1 MGKLKV
7 LLIVPPI
14 KPHEPQYNIPLGTA
28 HIAAVVDSLGH
39 DVAVFDDNAYRL
51 PHEEVLDQI
60 RGEAWDIIGMGSLV
74 TTYVWQKKMFNLL
87 RKKFPDTLLI
97 AGGGL
102 ATSLK
107 RDLMEW
113 VPEIDVLCVGEG
125 ERTMGQIFVNFDR
138 QSWEN
143 VKGIYYRENGK
154 IRETPS
160 QPLLSPE
167 ELSQLPFPKYDL
179 LPLDEVYFKHSGI
192 PLSPEA
198 MVAKRRLSIEA
209 SRGCP
214 FTCSFCI
221 DLPSG
226 TSRTRFRAP
235 PGGSAAKIRYYDPK
249 WTVGLMKHLRFKY
262 SIDFLTFADENFT
275 ASKKNVM
282 EFCDFMEKE
291 GFTDLDP
298 PLRWGSTA
306 HVNTLDREMLERL
319 KEVGCCYLDLG
330 IESMNADILSK
341 AIGKGSTP
349 ARNEWAIDECL
360 SVGIYPITNFMI
372 GFPEDTVQSY
382 YDNVKFWI
390 KRKIEVGPFFATPYP
405 GTELFEKNKSKILA
419 QCGSLENFVIK
430 CEEDPSIKFVVN
442 LTKYSDDELLEL
454 RKMMINHDLDEL
466 KKFAEQKGEKNNRT
480 LTEISSAK

>member
-14 KPHEPQYNIPLGTA
+14 KTNEPPYNIPLGTA
-28 HIAAVVDSLGH
+28 YIAAVVDSLGH
-39 DVAVFDDNAYRL
+39 DVAVFDNNAYRL
-51 PHEEVLDQI
+51 RHEEVLDQV
-60 RGEAWDIIGMGSLV
+60 RGEDWDIIGMGSLV

-87 RKKFPDTLLI
+87 RKEFPDTLLI

-107 RDLMEW
+107 RDFIQW

-125 ERTMGQIFVNFDR
+125 ERTMSEILANFDGR
-138 QSWEN
+138 SWEN
-143 VKGIYYRENGK
+143 VRGIYYRENSG
-154 IRETPS
+154 IRETPP
-160 QPLLSPE
+160 QPLLTPE
-167 ELSQLPFPKYDL
+167 ELGQLPFPKYDL
-179 LPLDEVYFKHSGI
+179 LPLDEVYFKYSGI

-226 TSRTRFRAP
+226 TSRTKFHAP
-235 PGGSAAKIRYYDPK
+235 PGGSSAKIRYYDPK
-249 WTVGLMKHLRFKY
+249 WVVSLMKHLRFKY
-262 SIDFLTFADENFT
+262 AIDFLTFADENFT
-275 ASKKNVM
+275 ASKEHVM
-282 EFCDFMEKE
+282 KLCDLMEQE

-298 PLRWGSTA
+298 PLYWGSTA

-319 KEVGCCYLDLG
+319 KAVGCCYLDLG

-349 ARNEWAIDECL
+349 ARNEWAVNECL
-360 SVGIYPITNFMI
+360 RVGIYPITNFMI
-372 GFPEDTVQSY
+372 GFPEETVQSM

-390 KRKIEVGPFFATPYP
+390 KHKIEVGPFFATPYP
-405 GTELFEKNKSKILA
+405 GTELFERCKDKILA
-419 QCGSLENFVIK
+419 QSGSLENFVMK
-430 CEEDPSIKFVVN
+430 CEEDPSISFVVN
-442 LTKYSDDELLEL
+442 LTKYSDDELLEF
-454 RKMMINHDLDEL
+454 RQIMMKHDLDGL
-466 KKFAEQKGEKNNRT
+466 KKFAKQKGEEIIE
-480 LTEISSAK
+480 TEGYSAEK